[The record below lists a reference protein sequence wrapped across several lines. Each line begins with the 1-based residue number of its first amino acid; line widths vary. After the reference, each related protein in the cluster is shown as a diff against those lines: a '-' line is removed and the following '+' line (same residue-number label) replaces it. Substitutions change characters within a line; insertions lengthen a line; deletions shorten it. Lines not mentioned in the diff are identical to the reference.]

1 MTIDIHLAAVIVAT
15 LVAFALGGLWYSPLL
30 FARAWMRAAGLDEAA
45 ASQGNMTRI
54 YGLALLGT
62 LVMALNL
69 AAFIGAKATLA
80 FGLFAGFAT
89 GLGWIAMALA
99 VVYLFERRSLRLWL
113 INAGYQV
120 VAMSAMGAVI
130 GAWPA

>member
-1 MTIDIHLAAVIVAT
+1 
-15 LVAFALGGLWYSPLL
+15 
-30 FARAWMRAAGLDEAA
+30 MRAAGLDEAA